1 MDTSKPPGDYKVN
14 FDGAMF
20 NESDE
25 AGAGIVVRD
34 SRGLVVAA
42 MAEKIIKPHSVK
54 CLELLAAR
62 RAVIFAKEIGLQQS
76 HFEGDSEAVI
86 KGLLGGGMQFSSLGH
101 LFRDILFHVNSMRSF
116 SFAHVVRQSNAVAHA
131 LVLQRASLSFSFSV

>member
-1 MDTSKPPGDYKVN
+1 MAPCLTKVMKQVW
-14 FDGAMF
+14 AC
-20 NESDE
+20 
-25 AGAGIVVRD
+25 IVVRD

-76 HFEGDSEAVI
+76 HFEGDSETVI

-101 LFRDILFHVNSMRSF
+101 LLREILFHVSSMRSF
-116 SFAHVVRQSNAVAHA
+116 SFAHVVR
-131 LVLQRASLSFSFSV
+131 